1 MLYLDKIKEAAKN
14 DDYLWLLEQF
24 QYPVCFK
31 IKDETIEIKN
41 SKEMLKYKDVIFT
54 KDLKKI
60 IMDQNREDIFT
71 RDTGSMIGNGEI
83 WFDPG
88 EEVYTIQ
95 NDDFRISNCTT
106 ANIKHLPKK
115 PPIHPYENLEGDW
128 KLTDYQ
134 LRGVGAVD
142 GDEADTNIGK
152 IASIRSN
159 VVTLNTFGR
168 SFNCRI
174 FPESKKMKRDD
185 FDFWRPEL
193 WGSEGGGLWAED
205 FNFDSEIYVYKTEP
219 IGKSYELFQ
228 IVVDLQ
234 KQKMIL
240 TCAES
245 GFYLFERIEK

>member
-1 MLYLDKIKEAAKN
+1 MRHKFKHTLFLVLVFNSKFCLGNDSTNGSKPEFNTDISTDFLNKANDKEFEDHQAINKLSHHSDDLMLYLDKIKEAAKN

-88 EEVYTIQ
+88 EIYTIQ

-168 SFNCRI
+168 SLPASRI
-174 FPESKKMKRDD
+174 
-185 FDFWRPEL
+185 W
-193 WGSEGGGLWAED
+193 
-205 FNFDSEIYVYKTEP
+205 V
-219 IGKSYELFQ
+219 
-228 IVVDLQ
+228 
-234 KQKMIL
+234 
-240 TCAES
+240 
-245 GFYLFERIEK
+245 